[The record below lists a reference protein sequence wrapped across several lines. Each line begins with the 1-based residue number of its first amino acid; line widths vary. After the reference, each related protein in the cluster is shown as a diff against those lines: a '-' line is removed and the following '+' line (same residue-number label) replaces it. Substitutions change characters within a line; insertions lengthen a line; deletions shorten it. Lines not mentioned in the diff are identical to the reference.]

1 MTHNETLTARDR
13 VFAFADEVNSKVTGV
28 TGVTEGRKGE
38 GAEGR
43 KSEWQTW
50 VTFTLAGESY
60 AFPVAAVQEILR
72 VGTITRVPDAP
83 HPVRGILNLR
93 GRVVP
98 VVDLRVRLGLQ
109 PGEANGS
116 SRVLIATARGRL
128 IGLLVD
134 SVEQVV
140 RLDAAAFEPP
150 PPDVLTENSNYLR
163 AVCQHGAGL
172 LILLDMDRVLE
183 VTSGNTQGAE

>member
-1 MTHNETLTARDR
+1 MSTDTLTVRDR

-28 TGVTEGRKGE
+28 TPVT
-38 GAEGR
+38 EGR

-60 AFPVAAVQEILR
+60 AFPVGAVQEILR

-98 VVDLRVRLGLQ
+98 VVDLRVRLGL
-109 PGEANGS
+109 PSGETNSAA
-116 SRVLIATARGRL
+116 RVLIATARGRL

-183 VTSGNTQGAE
+183 VAAGTTQGAE